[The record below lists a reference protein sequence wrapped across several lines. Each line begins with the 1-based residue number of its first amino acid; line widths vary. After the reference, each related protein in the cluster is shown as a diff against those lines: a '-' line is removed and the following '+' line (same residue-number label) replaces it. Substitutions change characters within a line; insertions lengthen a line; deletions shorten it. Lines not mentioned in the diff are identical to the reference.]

1 MLNRLLDELKE
12 TIIGKDKVIRQILI
26 ALLCDGHVL
35 IEDVPGVG
43 KTTLAKSMAQ
53 VMDLKFSR
61 IQFTPD
67 LMPSDVL
74 GYSIYNRDKG
84 VMEFTKGP
92 LHNHIVLADEINRTS
107 PKTQSCLLEAMEERQ
122 VTVDG
127 KTYPLEAPF
136 LVIAT
141 QNPFEFEGTFPLPEA
156 QLDRFLMKLSIG
168 YPDTLADELK
178 VALSQNKTST
188 LQAFVKQS
196 ELIDLREKVGA
207 VHIDETI
214 SRYIGEL
221 VRKTRNDER
230 ILLGASP
237 RGTIALHHVAQAEA
251 FLQDRAY
258 VIPEDVIV
266 HVTEILAH
274 RILLKPETRYKGVTH
289 EDVLQS
295 IIQSLSFPQKIRILN
310 NYKWI
315 VILTIVALVWALM
328 TGSEYGY
335 SLLGL
340 CLFVQLFSGIV
351 LLHNHTNLS
360 YYYYIINQERTVGD
374 SLSFAYDLVNNSLIP
389 IAFVSVQMDLSR
401 DLTRMELTEEGFY
414 FKSLQFI

>member
-127 KTYPLEAPF
+127 KTYPLEA
-136 LVIAT
+136 
-141 QNPFEFEGTFPLPEA
+141 
-156 QLDRFLMKLSIG
+156 LSC
-168 YPDTLADELK
+168 YCD
-178 VALSQNKTST
+178 
-188 LQAFVKQS
+188 S
-196 ELIDLREKVGA
+196 E
-207 VHIDETI
+207 
-214 SRYIGEL
+214 
-221 VRKTRNDER
+221 
-230 ILLGASP
+230 
-237 RGTIALHHVAQAEA
+237 
-251 FLQDRAY
+251 
-258 VIPEDVIV
+258 
-266 HVTEILAH
+266 
-274 RILLKPETRYKGVTH
+274 
-289 EDVLQS
+289 
-295 IIQSLSFPQKIRILN
+295 SF
-310 NYKWI
+310 
-315 VILTIVALVWALM
+315 
-328 TGSEYGY
+328 
-335 SLLGL
+335 
-340 CLFVQLFSGIV
+340 
-351 LLHNHTNLS
+351 
-360 YYYYIINQERTVGD
+360 
-374 SLSFAYDLVNNSLIP
+374 
-389 IAFVSVQMDLSR
+389 
-401 DLTRMELTEEGFY
+401 
-414 FKSLQFI
+414 

>member
-1 MLNRLLDELKE
+1 MEAGMLNKLLQELKE

-178 VALSQNKTST
+178 VALSQNKAST
-188 LQAFVKQS
+188 LQAFIKQS
-196 ELIDLREKVGA
+196 ELIELREKVAA

-289 EDVLQS
+289 EDVIQS
-295 IIQSLSFPQKIRILN
+295 IIKALSFPQKN
-310 NYKWI
+310 THSK
-315 VILTIVALVWALM
+315 
-328 TGSEYGY
+328 
-335 SLLGL
+335 
-340 CLFVQLFSGIV
+340 
-351 LLHNHTNLS
+351 
-360 YYYYIINQERTVGD
+360 
-374 SLSFAYDLVNNSLIP
+374 
-389 IAFVSVQMDLSR
+389 
-401 DLTRMELTEEGFY
+401 
-414 FKSLQFI
+414 